1 MQKFLSHLK
10 GDRVIWMVAL
20 FLCTLSVLAVY
31 SAVSSLVWKAEGG
44 SSAGVLIKH
53 VFMLGLGLAFM
64 YGTHLLPLT
73 FFSRIGQLMIWV
85 VIPLLVFTMF
95 FGSNI
100 NNADR
105 WIRIPGIGVTF
116 QTSDLAKLVLILY
129 VARQLT
135 VKRQMLHDFKKGV
148 LPIVIPIA
156 MVCGLVLPANFST
169 AALIGFVCFL
179 MLVFGGVPWK
189 HLFKLIGAVMG
200 ILLLIIVV
208 GELGPEKLLPRYST
222 WKNRL
227 VGKEIQAGAI
237 DDSKYQI
244 ELAQYAIYEGGIIPK
259 GPGSGT
265 SRNFL
270 PHPYSD
276 MIYAF
281 IIEEYGSV
289 LGGALVML
297 MYVIF
302 LFRVIRISIRSP
314 KYFGGLTALGLGL
327 VITIQAFINMGVA
340 VDLFPTTGQ
349 PLPLVSMGGTS
360 IVFVAIMFGVILSIS
375 KMDEENDEADQTDE
389 LEEAPF

>member
-1 MQKFLSHLK
+1 MQKFLSYLK

-53 VFMLGLGLAFM
+53 ISMLGLGLAFM
-64 YGTHLLPLT
+64 YITHLLPLS
-73 FFSRIGQLMIWV
+73 FFSRIGQLIIWV
-85 VIPLLVFTMF
+85 VIPLLVFTLF

-105 WIRIPGIGVTF
+105 WIRIPGIGLTF
-116 QTSDLAKLVLILY
+116 QTSDLAKLVLIIY

-135 VKRQMLHDFKKGV
+135 VKRQLLGDFRKGV

-156 MVCGLVLPANFST
+156 IVCALVLPANFST

-179 MLVFGGVPWK
+179 MLVFGGVPWR
-189 HLFKLIGAVMG
+189 HLFKLIGVG
-200 ILLLIIVV
+200 VGLLVLIIAA

-227 VGKEIQAGAI
+227 IGKEVQAGAI

-259 GPGSGT
+259 GPGSGS

-281 IIEEYGSV
+281 IIEEYGSI
-289 LGGALVML
+289 LGGVLVL
-297 MYVIF
+297 FMYVIF

-327 VITIQAFINMGVA
+327 VISIQAFINMGVA
-340 VDLFPTTGQ
+340 VNLFPTTGQ

-375 KMDEENDEADQTDE
+375 KMSEENDDAEQNDE
-389 LEEAPF
+389 LEGSPF

>member
-1 MQKFLSHLK
+1 MQKFLSYLK

-53 VFMLGLGLAFM
+53 VSMLTLGMACMFV
-64 YGTHLLPLT
+64 THLLPLT
-73 FFSRIGQLMIWV
+73 VFSRIGQLMIWV
-85 VIPLLVFTMF
+85 VIPLLVFTLF

-105 WIRIPGIGVTF
+105 WIRIPGIGLTF
-116 QTSDLAKLVLILY
+116 QTSDLAKLVLIIY

-135 VKRQMLHDFKKGV
+135 VKRQMLGDFKKGV

-156 MVCGLVLPANFST
+156 IVCALVLPANFST

-189 HLFKLIGAVMG
+189 HLFKLIAVG
-200 ILLLIIVV
+200 LGLIVLIIAV

-227 VGKEIQAGAI
+227 IGKEVQAGAM

-281 IIEEYGSV
+281 IIEEYGSI

-327 VITIQAFINMGVA
+327 VISIQAFINMGVA
-340 VDLFPTTGQ
+340 VNLFPTTGQ

-375 KMDEENDEADQTDE
+375 KMSEEGDDSEQTDE
-389 LEEAPF
+389 LEESPF

>member
-53 VFMLGLGLAFM
+53 VFMLGLGMAFM
-64 YGTHLLPLT
+64 YITHLLPLT
-73 FFSRIGQLMIWV
+73 VFSRIGQLMIWI

-116 QTSDLAKLVLILY
+116 QTSDLAKLVLIIY

-156 MVCGLVLPANFST
+156 LVCGLVLPANFST

-189 HLFKLIGAVMG
+189 HLFKLIGAVVG
-200 ILLLIIVV
+200 ILLLIIVI
-208 GELGPEKLLPRYST
+208 GEFGPEKLLPRYST

-227 VGKEIQAGAI
+227 VGKEVQAGAL

-281 IIEEYGSV
+281 IIEEYGSI

-327 VITIQAFINMGVA
+327 VISLQAFINMGVA

-375 KMDEENDEADQTDE
+375 KMDEENDDTEQTE
-389 LEEAPF
+389 NLEEAPF

>member
-1 MQKFLSHLK
+1 MQKIFSHLK

-20 FLCTLSVLAVY
+20 FLCTISVLAVY

-44 SSAGVLIKH
+44 SSAGVLVKH
-53 VFMLGLGLAFM
+53 VFMLGLGLACM
-64 YGTHLLPLT
+64 YATHLLPLT
-73 FFSRIGQLMIWV
+73 VFSRIGQLMIWV
-85 VIPLLVFTMF
+85 VIPLLVFTLF

-116 QTSDLAKLVLILY
+116 QTSDLAKLVLIIY

-148 LPIVIPIA
+148 LPIVLPIA
-156 MVCGLVLPANFST
+156 AVCALVLPANFST

-189 HLFKLIGAVMG
+189 HLFKLIGAGVG
-200 ILLLIIVV
+200 IIVLIIAV
-208 GELGPEKLLPRYST
+208 GELGPEKILPRYST

-227 VGKEIQAGAI
+227 IGKEVQAGAI

-281 IIEEYGSV
+281 IIEEYGSI
-289 LGGALVML
+289 LGGAMVML

-327 VITIQAFINMGVA
+327 VISIQAFINMGVA
-340 VDLFPTTGQ
+340 VNLFPTTGQ
-349 PLPLVSMGGTS
+349 PLPMVSMGGTS

-375 KMDEENDEADQTDE
+375 KMSEDEADQSDE
-389 LEEAPF
+389 FEESPF

>member
-1 MQKFLSHLK
+1 MQKIFSHLK

-20 FLCTLSVLAVY
+20 FLCTISVLAVY

-44 SSAGVLIKH
+44 SSAGVLVKH
-53 VFMLGLGLAFM
+53 VFMLGLGLACM
-64 YGTHLLPLT
+64 YATHLLPLT
-73 FFSRIGQLMIWV
+73 VFSRIGQLMIWV
-85 VIPLLVFTMF
+85 VIPLLVFTLF

-116 QTSDLAKLVLILY
+116 QTSDLAKLVLIIY

-148 LPIVIPIA
+148 LPIVLPIA
-156 MVCGLVLPANFST
+156 AVCALVLPANFST

-189 HLFKLIGAVMG
+189 HLFKLIGAGVG
-200 ILLLIIVV
+200 IIVLIIAV
-208 GELGPEKLLPRYST
+208 GELGPEKILPRYST

-227 VGKEIQAGAI
+227 IGKEVQAGAI

-281 IIEEYGSV
+281 IIEEYGSI
-289 LGGALVML
+289 LGGAMVML

-327 VITIQAFINMGVA
+327 VISIQAFINMGVA
-340 VDLFPTTGQ
+340 VNLFPTTGQ
-349 PLPLVSMGGTS
+349 PLPMVSMGGTS

-375 KMDEENDEADQTDE
+375 KMSEDESDQSDEF
-389 LEEAPF
+389 EESPF

>member
-64 YGTHLLPLT
+64 FGTHLLPLT

-281 IIEEYGSV
+281 IIEEYGSI

>member
-73 FFSRIGQLMIWV
+73 FFSRIGQVMIWV

-135 VKRQMLHDFKKGV
+135 VKRQMLHDFKQGV

-375 KMDEENDEADQTDE
+375 KMDEENDEVDQTDE

>member
-64 YGTHLLPLT
+64 FGTHLLPLT

-200 ILLLIIVV
+200 ILLLIIVI

-281 IIEEYGSV
+281 IIEEYGSI

>member
-156 MVCGLVLPANFST
+156 MVCGLDLPANFST

-189 HLFKLIGAVMG
+189 HLFKLIGAVVG

-375 KMDEENDEADQTDE
+375 KMDEENDEVDQTDE
-389 LEEAPF
+389 LEESPF

>member
-1 MQKFLSHLK
+1 MQKIFSHLK

-20 FLCTLSVLAVY
+20 FLCTISVLAVY

-44 SSAGVLIKH
+44 SSAGVLVKH
-53 VFMLGLGLAFM
+53 VFMLGLGLACM
-64 YGTHLLPLT
+64 YATHLLPLT
-73 FFSRIGQLMIWV
+73 VFSRIGQLMIWV
-85 VIPLLVFTMF
+85 VIPLLIFTLF

-116 QTSDLAKLVLILY
+116 QTSDLAKLVLIIY

-148 LPIVIPIA
+148 LPIVLPIA
-156 MVCGLVLPANFST
+156 AVCALVLPANFST

-189 HLFKLIGAVMG
+189 HLFKLIGAGVG
-200 ILLLIIVV
+200 IIVLIIAV
-208 GELGPEKLLPRYST
+208 GELGPEKILPRYST

-227 VGKEIQAGAI
+227 IGKEVQAGAI

-281 IIEEYGSV
+281 IIEEYGSI
-289 LGGALVML
+289 LGGAMVML

-327 VITIQAFINMGVA
+327 VISIQAFINMGVA
-340 VDLFPTTGQ
+340 VNLFPTTGQ
-349 PLPLVSMGGTS
+349 PLPMVSMGGTS

-375 KMDEENDEADQTDE
+375 KMSEDESDQSDEF
-389 LEEAPF
+389 EESPF

>member
-1 MQKFLSHLK
+1 MQKIFSHLK

-20 FLCTLSVLAVY
+20 FLCTISVLAVY

-44 SSAGVLIKH
+44 SSAGVLVKH
-53 VFMLGLGLAFM
+53 VFMLGLGLACM
-64 YGTHLLPLT
+64 YATHLLPLT
-73 FFSRIGQLMIWV
+73 VFSRIGQVMIWV
-85 VIPLLVFTMF
+85 VIPLLVFTLF

-116 QTSDLAKLVLILY
+116 QTSDLAKLVLIIY

-135 VKRQMLHDFKKGV
+135 IKRQMLHDFKKGV
-148 LPIVIPIA
+148 LPIVLPIA
-156 MVCGLVLPANFST
+156 AVCALVLPANFST

-189 HLFKLIGAVMG
+189 HLFKLIGAGVG
-200 ILLLIIVV
+200 VVVIIVAV
-208 GELGPEKLLPRYST
+208 GELGPEKILPRYST

-227 VGKEIQAGAI
+227 IGKEVQAGAI

-244 ELAQYAIYEGGIIPK
+244 ELAQYAIYEGGVIPK

-281 IIEEYGSV
+281 IIEEYGSI
-289 LGGALVML
+289 LGGAMVML

-327 VITIQAFINMGVA
+327 VISVQAFINMGVA
-340 VDLFPTTGQ
+340 VNLFPTTGQ
-349 PLPLVSMGGTS
+349 PLPMVSMGGTS

-375 KMDEENDEADQTDE
+375 KMSEDEADQSDE
-389 LEEAPF
+389 FEESPF

>member
-1 MQKFLSHLK
+1 L
-10 GDRVIWMVAL
+10 
-20 FLCTLSVLAVY
+20 
-31 SAVSSLVWKAEGG
+31 
-44 SSAGVLIKH
+44 
-53 VFMLGLGLAFM
+53 
-64 YGTHLLPLT
+64 
-73 FFSRIGQLMIWV
+73 
-85 VIPLLVFTMF
+85 
-95 FGSNI
+95 
-100 NNADR
+100 
-105 WIRIPGIGVTF
+105 TF
-116 QTSDLAKLVLILY
+116 QTSDLAKLVLIIY

-135 VKRQMLHDFKKGV
+135 VKRKILGDFKKGV

-156 MVCGLVLPANFST
+156 IVCALVLPANFST

-189 HLFKLIGAVMG
+189 HLFKLIAFVLGL
-200 ILLLIIVV
+200 ILMIVAV
-208 GELGPEKLLPRYST
+208 GELGPEKVLPRYST

-227 VGKEIQAGAI
+227 VGKEVQAGAM

-281 IIEEYGSV
+281 IIEEYGSI

-327 VITIQAFINMGVA
+327 VISIQAFINMGVA
-340 VDLFPTTGQ
+340 VNLFPTTGQ

-375 KMDEENDEADQTDE
+375 KMSEENDDAEQVDE
-389 LEEAPF
+389 LEESPF